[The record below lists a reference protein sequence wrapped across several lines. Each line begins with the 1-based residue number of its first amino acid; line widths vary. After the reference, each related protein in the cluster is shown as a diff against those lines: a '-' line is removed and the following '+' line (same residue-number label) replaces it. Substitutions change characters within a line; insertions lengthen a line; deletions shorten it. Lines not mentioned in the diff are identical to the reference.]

1 MATPMASRPRPPRR
15 TVLANAG
22 RALASAVAVFAVYGL
37 LPLDGHLGVRAG
49 TALLVILV
57 AFVVIGVAQ
66 VKSVVRSPYP
76 AMRAMQVLAVLI
88 PVFIVVFS
96 SYYYVV
102 ARQSPSSFSAG
113 LSRTDAVYFTVTVLA
128 TVGFGDIVAK
138 SESARIAV
146 TVQMVADLAVLGVL
160 VRTAARAVA
169 HGWERQE
176 RDQAD
181 PSPAA
186 GDAAYSTPA
195 EHR

>member
-1 MATPMASRPRPPRR
+1 MASAIGHRPSPPRR
-15 TVLANAG
+15 TVLANAA
-22 RALASAVAVFAVYGL
+22 RALASAVAVFAIYGL
-37 LPLDGHLGVRAG
+37 IPLDGHLSVRAG
-49 TALLVILV
+49 SALLVILV
-57 AFVVIGVAQ
+57 AFVVTGVAQ

-96 SYYYVV
+96 SYYYAV
-102 ARQSPSSFSAG
+102 ARQSPSSFSSG
-113 LSRTDAVYFTVTVLA
+113 LSRTDAVYFTVTVLS
-128 TVGFGDIVAK
+128 TVGFGDITAK
-138 SESARIAV
+138 TEAARIAV

-176 RDQAD
+176 RDQD
-181 PSPAA
+181 GPSPAA